1 MINLIS
7 YFVFIIGSFCILTGS
22 LGLIRMPDVYNRLHA
37 STVIVVGGTVS
48 LILGAGLLNGADSY
62 LLKSLAIIFFIFITV
77 PAGSHAIS
85 RAAHLRGV
93 ELDKSSVVDELE
105 ERERSASEW

>member
-1 MINLIS
+1 VINIIS
-7 YFVFIIGSFCILTGS
+7 YLLLIIGSFCALTGS
-22 LGLIRMPDVYNRLHA
+22 LGLLRLPDVYNRLHA

-62 LLKSLAIIFFIFITV
+62 LVKSLIIVFFIFITV
-77 PAGSHAIS
+77 PAASHAIS

-93 ELDKSSVVDELE
+93 KLSNESVVDKLE
-105 ERERSASEW
+105 ERERTLSEL